1 MTLIMATLSAFW
13 LGVLTSISPCPLATN
28 IAAIS
33 YISRKSHKIPLVF
46 TTGLFYALG
55 KMLAYAILSALIVG
69 SLLSIPSVSFFLQKY
84 LHLALGP
91 LLIVVGMFLLELVS
105 ITLPSIFK
113 TNELEEK
120 LKNRGFLGALG
131 LGFLFALAFCPV
143 SAALYFGSLIPLA
156 TGQSSPIFLS
166 FIFGLGSALP
176 VLIFS
181 MALALGTKVASTLFN
196 KVTVLEKW
204 IRLGTGI
211 IILLIGIYFCLTYIF
226 NLF

>member
-33 YISRKSHKIPLVF
+33 YISRKSHKIPLVL

-91 LLIVVGMFLLELVS
+91 ILIVVAMFLLELVS
-105 ITLPSIFK
+105 ITLPSMVK
-113 TNELEEK
+113 TNKLEEK
-120 LKNRGFLGALG
+120 LKDKGFLGALG

-156 TGQSSPIFLS
+156 TGQSSPILLS
-166 FIFGLGSALP
+166 LIFGIGSALP

-211 IILLIGIYFCLTYIF
+211 IILFIGIYFCLTYIF